1 MNDYWALTY
10 GIPLKNKELK
20 ETKNLTDNDLFIPR
34 PRSLGIEGNNLEENI
49 EIANNNLDL
58 DKYLKK

>member
-10 GIPLKNKELK
+10 GIPLENKELK
-20 ETKNLTDNDLFIPR
+20 EIKDLTDNDLFIPR
-34 PRSLGIEGNNLEENI
+34 PRLLGIEGNNLEENI